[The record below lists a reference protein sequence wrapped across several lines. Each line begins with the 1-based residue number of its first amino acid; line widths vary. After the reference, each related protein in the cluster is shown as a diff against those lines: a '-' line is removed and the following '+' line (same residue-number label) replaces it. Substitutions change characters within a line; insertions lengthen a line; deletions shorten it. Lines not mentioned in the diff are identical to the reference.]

1 MGKRVLLLC
10 LCLSLLLG
18 GCAWF
23 DGSYLSVMP
32 HREQS
37 QTAQTGTIH
46 VENYQELVNALEKLV
61 DSGAET
67 GVIGVGDYQTDVE
80 KSVKAAVQFVM
91 SGYPIGA
98 FAVDTIDYELGTSGG
113 QDALAVTISYRR
125 SLGELQQIRRVAD
138 MEAAETAV
146 EQALQR
152 CDAGVVLLVDRYA
165 TRDMTQLVRDF
176 AEERPQTVMEVPQ
189 VTENIYGAGR
199 ARVIELVFA
208 YQNGRDDL
216 RQMQSLVEPVFNS
229 AVLYVSGDDSHRQK
243 YTQLYAFLME
253 RFDYTIE
260 TSITPAYS
268 LLRHGVG
275 DSRAFATVYAAMCR
289 SAGLECR
296 VVTGTRQG
304 EPWTWNMVTEGE
316 NYCHV
321 DLLRSSELGGYREWS
336 DWEMSGY
343 VWDYSAYPACDPE
356 AAPAAETEQNTAP
369 PAETAGAEELP
380 TGTGEETA
388 SEPETEPLPGEG
400 AEDVPKEENF

>member
-1 MGKRVLLLC
+1 MGKRILLLC
-10 LCLSLLLG
+10 LCMSLLLG

-37 QTAQTGTIH
+37 QTAQTGTVH
-46 VENYQELVNALEKLV
+46 VENYQELVTALEKLV
-61 DSGAET
+61 DAGAET
-67 GVIGVGDYQTDVE
+67 GVIGVGEYQADVE
-80 KSVKAAVQFVM
+80 QSMKAAALFVTG
-91 SGYPIGA
+91 SYPIGA
-98 FAVDTIDYELGTSGG
+98 FAVERIDYELGTSGG
-113 QDALAVTISYRR
+113 QDALAVTITYRR

-138 MEAAETAV
+138 MDAAETAV

-165 TRDMTQLVRDF
+165 TRDMTQLVRDY
-176 AEERPQTVMEVPQ
+176 AENRPQTVMEVPQ
-189 VTENIYGAGR
+189 VTENIYGSGR
-199 ARVIELVFA
+199 ARLIELVFA

-216 RQMQSLVEPVFNS
+216 RQMQSQVEPVFNS

-243 YTQLYAFLME
+243 YAQLYAFLME

-289 SAGLECR
+289 SAGLECQI
-296 VVTGTRQG
+296 VTGTRQG

-316 NYCHV
+316 TYCHV

-343 VWDYSAYPACDPE
+343 VWDYSAYPACESP
-356 AAPAAETEQNTAP
+356 ASAAAETEGDTQP
-369 PAETAGAEELP
+369 PNE
-380 TGTGEETA
+380 TGTDSPTELWEE
-388 SEPETEPLPGEG
+388 SEPALEAETEPQPGQTQETI
-400 AEDVPKEENF
+400 AEDENF